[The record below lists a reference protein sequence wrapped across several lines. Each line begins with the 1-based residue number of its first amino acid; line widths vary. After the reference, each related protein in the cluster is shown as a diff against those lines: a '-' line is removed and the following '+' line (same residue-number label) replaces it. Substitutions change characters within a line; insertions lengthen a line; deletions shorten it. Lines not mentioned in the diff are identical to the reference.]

1 MKKSKNLLSALLL
14 VGALAA
20 SAAPA
25 YRGAVQLSSLMVL
38 LLPSISVVTNIV
50 INDSQPM
57 ATPSCSRPMVIT
69 VMPIKPKKAI

>member
-1 MKKSKNLLSALLL
+1 MKKSKNLLSVLLL

-25 YRGAVQLSSLMVL
+25 YRGAVQLKQPDGSVITVYL
-38 LLPSISVVTNIV
+38 VVTNIV

>member
-1 MKKSKNLLSALLL
+1 
-14 VGALAA
+14 
-20 SAAPA
+20 
-25 YRGAVQLSSLMVL
+25 MVL

-69 VMPIKPKKAI
+69 VMPIKLKMDI